1 MGQPSLSEKRETVAM
16 ITGAHALNEVG
27 VLRSF
32 HVREALM
39 PPGSGRASVLARVA
53 DLRISHAL
61 RPPGPSAMSY
71 VDAGWLPPPSESEHS
86 DAEDQG
92 HVDGLPN
99 YGDVH
104 FWTEEWLVSY
114 SHFVAQGW
122 LRFFP
127 SKAARILDLG
137 CGDSEFMSEAYDD
150 GYEDITGVDIVP
162 AVLDTMKQLN
172 TSKRPGIKYELAD
185 ARELSLF
192 PDGSFDVVFDKST
205 LDALKCAGQDATSRM
220 SSEIHRILSS
230 DGVYLCVSLNTPEE
244 AQPAIEHTAHEDRGW
259 DVQVLVC
266 ENERYD
272 GSDGPPKHLY
282 MYVARKALSKPV
294 CRIPLL
300 CPGPEVP
307 RL

>member
-1 MGQPSLSEKRETVAM
+1 
-16 ITGAHALNEVG
+16 
-27 VLRSF
+27 
-32 HVREALM
+32 
-39 PPGSGRASVLARVA
+39 
-53 DLRISHAL
+53 
-61 RPPGPSAMSY
+61 MSY
-71 VDAGWLPPPSESEHS
+71 VDAGWLPPESESEQGS
-86 DAEDQG
+86 DAEEGVDQG
-92 HVDGLPN
+92 HADGLPN

-104 FWTEEWLVSY
+104 FWTEVYTQQRGREMAPKEWLVSY

-172 TSKRPGIKYELAD
+172 TSRRPGIKYELAD

-205 LDALKCAGQDATSRM
+205 LDALKCAGQDATSQM

-244 AQPAIEHTAHEDRGW
+244 AQPAIEHTAHEDRRW

-272 GSDGPPKHLY
+272 GNDDGPPKHLY
-282 MYVARKALSKPV
+282 MYVARKKLQKG
-294 CRIPLL
+294 CGLD
-300 CPGPEVP
+300 
-307 RL
+307 